1 MIHTV
6 YSPISISFFHL
17 LQLKDEVCSPAGTSI
32 QAVRLME
39 KAGYRGILMDA
50 VHIASKRTAEL
61 ARLSNGEEDDVVKKW
76 DH

>member
-1 MIHTV
+1 MS
-6 YSPISISFFHL
+6 YISAVIVPSLL

-39 KAGYRGILMDA
+39 KSGYRGILMDA

-61 ARLSNGEEDDVVKKW
+61 ARLRNGEEEDDVVKKW